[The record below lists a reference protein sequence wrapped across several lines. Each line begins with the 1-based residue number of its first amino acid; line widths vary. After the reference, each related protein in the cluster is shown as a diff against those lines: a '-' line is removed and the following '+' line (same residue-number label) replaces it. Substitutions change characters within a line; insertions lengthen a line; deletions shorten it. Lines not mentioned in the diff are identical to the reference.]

1 MNKSQTLKHASK
13 LDFFNPLTRNLITVN
28 FGHIL
33 IDYQ

>member
-13 LDFFNPLTRNLITVN
+13 LDFFNPLMRNLVTVN